1 MIDDIFLLQDLS
13 SSDLNYSFDFKMLVT
28 PAGKETPKHSTHRF
42 IFPPTAASTPTCTTS
57 QNFFRPGDDTIAVST
72 NKEQLRSPTRNP
84 VDTEMKCQPNHQ
96 KTLPTF
102 IKYKHTYPSASLS
115 QPDFKK
121 TSSSLGFNTTD
132 SSPVCSS
139 DVVDLSVRPSMSV
152 NQLDFLKGNPT
163 APNIP
168 TTPTIKLEIEPTC
181 TSTSPIKHDFEP
193 SILIKSECQSPSPVK
208 LESQPHDTSCVPFP
222 VKTELP
228 SSEQED
234 CKPEIPASDDS
245 NEDTTIHPN
254 SVSPPQEQDTASHTQ
269 STSPDKAPASVTSH
283 QKPKGTFA
291 MLIGEA
297 LMSVPGRSMSVKDI
311 YSYLLV
317 AYPFFQNANSSWRSS
332 VRHCLTANSCFS
344 RTQPGIW
351 TLNPVAA
358 EQFSQGNFE
367 KKVRAKRCQK
377 RTLAASVKRIAPAP
391 SKVTANQPQAMP
403 VPAMPAMFQPGVS
416 QCGAL
421 SYPQHGSVYPQY
433 AYHQTPGYQFVPYLN
448 PVAIPLAYF
457 NAMHSTIKEE
467 P

>member
-1 MIDDIFLLQDLS
+1 MNFVMIAMIDDIFLFQDLS
-13 SSDLNYSFDFKMLVT
+13 SSDLNYSFDFKMLAT
-28 PAGKETPKHSTHRF
+28 PTEKKTPKHSTHRF
-42 IFPPTAASTPTCTTS
+42 IFPPTAASTPTCTAT
-57 QNFFRPGDDTIAVST
+57 QNFFRPGDDTIALST
-72 NKEQLRSPTRNP
+72 NKEQLRSPTLSP

-102 IKYKHTYPSASLS
+102 IKYQHKYPSVSLS
-115 QPDFKK
+115 QPDFKE
-121 TSSSLGFNTTD
+121 TSSSLGLNTAD
-132 SSPVCSS
+132 SLPVCFS
-139 DVVDLSVRPSMSV
+139 DVVTHSARPSMSV
-152 NQLDFLKGNPT
+152 DQVDCPT
-163 APNIP
+163 NFAMAH
-168 TTPTIKLEIEPTC
+168 TIKLENEPTC
-181 TSTSPIKHDFEP
+181 TSNSREVDFEP
-193 SILIKSECQSPSPVK
+193 SSSVKSECQPPSPVQ
-208 LESQPHDTSCVPFP
+208 LESQPPDSLGIPFP

-228 SSEQED
+228 ISEQEE
-234 CKPEIPASDDS
+234 CKPETPASDDS
-245 NEDTTIHPN
+245 NEDTTSQPN
-254 SVSPPQEQDTASHTQ
+254 SVSSPQEQDPASHTQ

-391 SKVTANQPQAMP
+391 SKAAANLPQAMLVRP
-403 VPAMPAMFQPGVS
+403 MTPMFQPGVS
-416 QCGAL
+416 QGGAL
-421 SYPQHGSVYPQY
+421 PYPQYSSVYPQY
-433 AYHQTPGYQFVPYLN
+433 TYQQTPGYQFVPYLN
-448 PVAIPLAYF
+448 PVTIPLAYF
-457 NAMHSTIKEE
+457 NAMHSTIKKE